1 MFEFENT
8 AVKVL
13 KNIIA
18 AQKLLTFQTF
28 LYDGRDSS
36 SSPAFFYKSFFR
48 LEKLSWRFQEQ
59 SMPFI
64 L

>member
-28 LYDGRDSS
+28 LYDGKDSS
-36 SSPAFFYKSFFR
+36 SSLAFF
-48 LEKLSWRFQEQ
+48 
-59 SMPFI
+59 
-64 L
+64 